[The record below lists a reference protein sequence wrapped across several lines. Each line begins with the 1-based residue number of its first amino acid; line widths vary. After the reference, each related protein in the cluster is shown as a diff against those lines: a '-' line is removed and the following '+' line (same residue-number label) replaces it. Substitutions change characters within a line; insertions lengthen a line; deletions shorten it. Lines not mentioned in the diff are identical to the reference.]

1 MHIFIVKIKI
11 PSMSKG
17 QKPIG
22 HADADDVGTQSI
34 IVYYCKYHLQHCM
47 VYRISCCIGK
57 TVSLFDN
64 DDHMYNI

>member
-22 HADADDVGTQSI
+22 HADADDVSTQ
-34 IVYYCKYHLQHCM
+34 L
-47 VYRISCCIGK
+47 
-57 TVSLFDN
+57 
-64 DDHMYNI
+64 